1 MIERQLAV
9 IHYKNHLLSA
19 AFQGN
24 ELSDILVEPVETE
37 QTIAIGDIYLAKV
50 KNVVPNI
57 QAAFLEVTKNN
68 MCYLPLKKH
77 EFSEVMQGMEI
88 PVQIIK
94 PAVKSKQ
101 AVCSRKLELVGMYA
115 VVTTDITTK
124 NISKKI
130 TDQTQRERLKKL
142 LEEFGNEEFGLI
154 VRTTAQNVEDDVIRK
169 ECRHLLE
176 KMRTLLDKA
185 KHRVCFSKLY
195 GAERELIRYIKA
207 NGNHFFDRIIT
218 DQKEIFDELQNDLQ
232 LREENICFYEDSYPL
247 DKLLGIS
254 SQIEK
259 CQRKHVWLKSGGSL
273 VIEPT
278 EALTVIDVNTQKAI
292 QGKRNKEHTFFKLNR
307 EAAAEAV
314 RQIRLRNLSGII
326 LIDFIDM
333 EEKEH
338 IEELMSILEQETKKD
353 HIPTK
358 VIDMT
363 ALGLVEITRKKARKP
378 LYEFFGRE
386 KEEKYE
392 AKN

>member
-218 DQKEIFDELQNDLQ
+218 DQKEIFDELHNDLQ

-333 EEKEH
+333 EEKGH

-363 ALGLVEITRKKARKP
+363 PLGLVEITRKKARKP

>member
-19 AFQGN
+19 AFQGK

-218 DQKEIFDELQNDLQ
+218 DQKEIFDELHNDLQ

-363 ALGLVEITRKKARKP
+363 PLGLVEITRKKARKP